1 MLDQTTLNMTL
12 DLAVSAHP
20 RRLRACPTAADR
32 RRETYLTIDPALQKD
47 PAAPRANGRAYG
59 EMTAICFAWGRLAA
73 CAGLVAPL
81 LACAL
86 MQRMHSRVVSLIL
99 ASCLVSVA
107 APKRPIAETDLYAFR
122 WIAAP
127 QISPDSARIVY
138 TLVTVNTKHDNYET
152 QLWIVPASGSGAA
165 RQLTSGPHDSTPR
178 WSPDGRTLAFL
189 RAPEQKE
196 KDAKP
201 QPAQIYLLSM
211 DGGEARPLT
220 DIPKG
225 ASGLAWAPGGHSI
238 AFLST
243 TLPKDLD
250 KKLDK
255 KKDDKDE
262 AESDVRVIVKAAYR
276 MNGEGYYEPGRP
288 THIWTVPVPATLTSA
303 QKATPVTTGDFSE
316 SDLAWSRDGAR
327 IYFTSNRVR
336 EPYYEPP
343 HDEIYAVKPAGGDV
357 AKVAA
362 IDGSIH
368 AISLSPDGSHIA
380 FVGSI
385 NSGGG
390 LPQRSYSQPDL
401 FIASTEPGGTRRNLT
416 AAYDYDISGGV
427 GGDQAP
433 PRGSGPSPP
442 YWSADGRGVFVDS
455 AAEGRANLQR
465 IDAETGKV
473 EALTSGDQN
482 VYSYSAT
489 PDGSKAAV
497 LISTPTNIGDLYLLD
512 AASGRLDRL
521 THINDDLFATLN
533 LAEPETIWY
542 QSFDGRRIQA
552 WVQRP
557 PDFNPAKKYPLI
569 LDIHGGPHAAYG
581 YTFDHEFQWMA
592 AKGYIVLYP
601 NPRGSTSY
609 GQEFGNIIQYAYPG
623 DDFKDLMAGVD
634 ELIARGWVDP
644 AKLGVTGGSGGGVLT
659 NWTVGHTTRFKA
671 AVSQRSIA
679 DWRDFWYTA
688 DFTLF
693 TPFWFRGAPWE
704 QEADFKERSP
714 ITYVDKIATPLMLI
728 EGEADFRTPPGA
740 GGEQMFRALK
750 YQHKTAVMVRFPGE
764 SHELS
769 RSGKPV
775 HRVERLQHIVAW
787 FDKYLEGQDIHTYDI
802 N

>member
-1 MLDQTTLNMTL
+1 MLLMHSHL
-12 DLAVSAHP
+12 
-20 RRLRACPTAADR
+20 RL
-32 RRETYLTIDPALQKD
+32 
-47 PAAPRANGRAYG
+47 
-59 EMTAICFAWGRLAA
+59 LAA
-73 CAGLVAPL
+73 
-81 LACAL
+81 LAI
-86 MQRMHSRVVSLIL
+86 VS
-99 ASCLVSVA
+99 VSVA
-107 APKRPIAETDLYAFR
+107 AAAKRPIAETDLYAFR
-122 WIAAP
+122 WIASP
-127 QISPDSARIVY
+127 QISPNGAKIVY
-138 TLVTVNTKHDNYET
+138 TLVTVNAKHDNYET
-152 QLWIVPASGSGAA
+152 SLWIVPASGGAA
-165 RQLTSGPHDSTPR
+165 RPLTAATRDSSAR

-189 RAPEQKE
+189 RAPEQKD
-196 KDAKP
+196 KDGKP

-225 ASGLAWAPGGHSI
+225 AGGLAWAPDGQSI

-243 TLPKDLD
+243 TLAKDF
-250 KKLDK
+250 DK
-255 KKDDKDE
+255 KKDAKDE
-262 AESDVRVIVKAAYR
+262 EESDVRVIVKAAYR
-276 MNGEGYYEPGRP
+276 MNGEGYYEPDRP
-288 THIWTVPVPATLTSA
+288 SHIWTVPVPPVPKIPAGPERA
-303 QKATPVTTGDFSE
+303 KQVTTGEFSE
-316 SDLAWSRDGAR
+316 SDIVWSRDGSK

-343 HDEIYAVKPAGGDV
+343 HDEIYAVKAAGGDI
-357 AKVAA
+357 AKVAG

-380 FVGSI
+380 FVGSL
-385 NSGGG
+385 NRGDG

-401 FIASTEPGGTRRNLT
+401 FIAPVEPGGAPRNLT
-416 AAYDYDISGGV
+416 AAYDFDIGGGV

-433 PRGSGPSPP
+433 PRGSGPSKP
-442 YWSADGRGVFVDS
+442 YWSADGRSIFVDS
-455 AAEGRANLQR
+455 AEEGRANLKR

-473 EALTSGDQN
+473 EPLSSGDQD
-482 VYSYSAT
+482 VSSYSAT

-497 LISTPTNIGDLYLLD
+497 LVSTPTNIGDLFLLD
-512 AASGRLDRL
+512 GASGRLDRL
-521 THINDDLFATLN
+521 TRINDELFAKLN
-533 LAEPETIWY
+533 LTEPETIWY
-542 QSFDGRRIQA
+542 KSFDGRRIQA

-557 PDFNPAKKYPLI
+557 PDFAPGKKYPLI
-569 LDIHGGPHAAYG
+569 LDIHGGPHSAYG

-592 AKGYIVLYP
+592 AKGYVVLYP

-609 GQEFGNIIQYAYPG
+609 GQEFGNIIQYHYPG

-634 ELIARGWVDP
+634 ELVARGWVDP

-659 NWTVGHTTRFKA
+659 NWTIGHTTRFKA

-693 TPFWFRGAPWE
+693 TAFWFRGAPWE

-728 EGEADFRTPPGA
+728 EGESDFRTPPGA

-750 YQHKTAVMVRFPGE
+750 YLKKPVVMVRFPGE
-764 SHELS
+764 THELS

-787 FDKYLEGQDIHTYDI
+787 FDKYLEGWDIHTYDI